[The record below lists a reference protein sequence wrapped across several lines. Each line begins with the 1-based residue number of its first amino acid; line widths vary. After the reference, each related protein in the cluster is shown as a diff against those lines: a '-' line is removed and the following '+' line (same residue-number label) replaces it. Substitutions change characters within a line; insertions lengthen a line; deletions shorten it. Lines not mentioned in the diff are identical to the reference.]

1 MPAYPGVGYPP
12 RRMTSPTAI
21 HELSPRSPSVL
32 IIDDDEYV
40 HGALVAALRG
50 LRVRLLTAHTAAEGE
65 MLALANEPVLAIVDV
80 GLPDR
85 DGYQLTADLRRA
97 PCLLGMKVLIL
108 TGQSPD
114 PEAAERAGADGLIGK
129 PFRLHAFLDI
139 VREQLGRDHGDVTAM
154 PALARGA

>member
-1 MPAYPGVGYPP
+1 MAAHPGVGYPLGL
-12 RRMTSPTAI
+12 MTSPSQI
-21 HELSPRSPSVL
+21 HELSPRTASVL
-32 IIDDDEYV
+32 IVDDDEYV

-65 MLALANEPVLAIVDV
+65 ALAREYEPVLAIVDV

-85 DGYQLTADLRRA
+85 DGYQLTSDMRRI
-97 PCLLGMKVLIL
+97 PSLLGMKVLIL

-114 PEAAERAGADGLIGK
+114 QQAAERAGADGLIGK

-139 VREQLGRDHGDVTAM
+139 VKEQLGRDHGDIGM

>member
-1 MPAYPGVGYPP
+1 MATPPCVGYPLGL
-12 RRMTSPTAI
+12 MTTPSAI
-21 HELSPRSPSVL
+21 HEFSPRAPSVL
-32 IIDDDEYV
+32 IVDDDEYV

-65 MLALANEPVLAIVDV
+65 ELALANEPVLAIVDV

-85 DGYQLTADLRRA
+85 DGYQLTADLRRV
-97 PCLLGMKVLIL
+97 PTLGKMKVLIL

-114 PEAAERAGADGLIGK
+114 QEAAEQAGADGLIGK

-139 VREQLGRDHGDVTAM
+139 VKEQLGREHGEMAALPV
-154 PALARGA
+154 LARGA

>member
-1 MPAYPGVGYPP
+1 MN
-12 RRMTSPTAI
+12 TPTTI
-21 HELSPRSPSVL
+21 HELSPRTPAVL
-32 IIDDDEYV
+32 IVDDDEYV

-50 LRVRLLTAHTAAEGE
+50 LKVRLLTAHTAAEGE
-65 MLALANEPVLAIVDV
+65 MLALANQPVLAIVDV

-85 DGYQLTADLRRA
+85 NGYQLTADMRRA
-97 PCLLGMKVLIL
+97 PSLLGMKVLIL

-114 PEAAERAGADGLIGK
+114 QEAAIQCGADGLIGK

-139 VREQLGRDHGDVTAM
+139 VREQLGRDHTDMTVM